1 MQNIICLVLLFYFS
15 VKSFAQTKADST
27 LKAQIIEPTDFD
39 KLLTKNILV
48 VADFHADWCGPCQKM
63 LPTFAQLK
71 AEYQGKALFIKIN
84 YDLSKRLAQRYGID
98 EIPTMLVF
106 KKNKMVNRLIGYMDA
121 NTMRALLKDSFDKP
135 VD

>member
-1 MQNIICLVLLFYFS
+1 
-15 VKSFAQTKADST
+15 
-27 LKAQIIEPTDFD
+27 LKT
-39 KLLTKNILV
+39 
-48 VADFHADWCGPCQKM
+48 
-63 LPTFAQLK
+63 
-71 AEYQGKALFIKIN
+71 EYQGKAMFLKIN